1 DYPVLVPNLRG
12 YERARSVGVE
22 EVAVFTAASEAFNRE
37 NINASIDE
45 SIERFAPVLARAQA
59 DNVRVRGYISTVLGC
74 PYQGDVPVHDV
85 VRVAR
90 RLYALGCREI
100 SLGDTIGVGTPRKAR
115 AM

>member
-1 DYPVLVPNLRG
+1 
-12 YERARSVGVE
+12 
-22 EVAVFTAASEAFNRE
+22 SEAFNRE

-115 AM
+115 AMLEAVAMEVPMTALAVHFHNTYGQA